1 MMKKLRVRIESQ
13 WYLVEVGDLGND
25 DVEVIIDD
33 QKFSVN
39 LRKDVTSELTSSV
52 SEPPQNH
59 LGTSSATKSN
69 SNKSFK
75 TPMPGSVI
83 DILVK
88 VGDKIVAGQEI
99 CILESMKMQQTL
111 KSDFEGIIT
120 EIVVSSGDQVLDGEE
135 LIKYS

>member
-39 LRKDVTSELTSSV
+39 LKKDVTSELTSSV
-52 SEPPQNH
+52 SELPPNH
-59 LGTSSATKSN
+59 IGTSSDTKSN

-88 VGDKIVAGQEI
+88 VGDKIVEGQEI

-120 EIVVSSGDQVLDGEE
+120 EILVSSGDQVLDGEE

>member
-25 DVEVIIDD
+25 DVEVIIGD

-39 LRKDVTSELTSSV
+39 LKKDVTSELPSSV
-52 SEPPQNH
+52 SEPAQNY
-59 LGTSSATKSN
+59 LGTSSDTKSN
-69 SNKSFK
+69 LNKSFK

-88 VGDKIVAGQEI
+88 VGDKIVDGQEI

>member
-1 MMKKLRVRIESQ
+1 MMNKLRVRIESQ

-25 DVEVIIDD
+25 DVEVIIGD

-39 LRKDVTSELTSSV
+39 LKKDVTSELPSSV
-52 SEPPQNH
+52 SEPAQNH
-59 LGTSSATKSN
+59 LATSSDTKSN

-88 VGDKIVAGQEI
+88 VGDTIVDGQEI

>member
-59 LGTSSATKSN
+59 LGTSSDTNSN

-88 VGDKIVAGQEI
+88 VGDTIVDGQEI

>member
-1 MMKKLRVRIESQ
+1 
-13 WYLVEVGDLGND
+13 
-25 DVEVIIDD
+25 
-33 QKFSVN
+33 
-39 LRKDVTSELTSSV
+39 
-52 SEPPQNH
+52 
-59 LGTSSATKSN
+59 
-69 SNKSFK
+69 
-75 TPMPGSVI
+75 MPGSVI

-88 VGDKIVAGQEI
+88 VGDKVVDGQEI